1 MMLKKTE
8 VSKLKTWILDIP
20 AQMRRH
26 HENTEKTQ
34 FVLFKSVCTE
44 GCQTLDKQGCL
55 RLEMFNPL
63 TLGIVCSSSSQTVF

>member
-44 GCQTLDKQGCL
+44 GC
-55 RLEMFNPL
+55 
-63 TLGIVCSSSSQTVF
+63 